1 MGVKIYNEMD
11 LGKVQEIKGN
21 SGQGGDLPAPELNQE
36 IENLQNQL
44 QESNMQSAV
53 LVTEITQ
60 MLQAQEEKNNQAV
73 AELTNMI
80 AVSMGGME

>member
-36 IENLQNQL
+36 